1 MRVAFTPWGSFGDL
15 HPYLAVAIE
24 MKKRD
29 HDVLVATSEVYRAKV
44 EGEGLRFY
52 AVRPDLREFL
62 DHPERFGDIMHALKG
77 QERLFR
83 GVIMASV
90 REMFDD
96 LRMCVA
102 GCDLLVSHVAMSAAP
117 VVAEYLSIPWVSV
130 VLQPAVL
137 WSATDPSY
145 FPITRS
151 SLRRSPAFAHLFFRF
166 VRGLTNTW
174 MRPLYDLRRELGL
187 PVEERHPLFEGQ
199 FSPLGT
205 LAFFSPLFAKPQPDW
220 PSNTIATGFPFYDK
234 LDANAATLPGEM
246 EEFLQRGEPPVVF
259 TLGTSAVH
267 VRSNFY
273 EVSYRA
279 VEQLGKRAILLA
291 GPNFK
296 SRMQLHT
303 TRNIFIAE
311 YAPYSQLLPHGA
323 ATVHSGGI
331 GTTAQAL
338 RAGKPQ
344 IVMPFSHDQ
353 PDNGDR
359 VRRLGAGTMI
369 PRGSYSVSRLSR
381 ELMKLLTDNQIAAKA
396 RGLGCQIQ
404 AENGTQ
410 NAADALE
417 RIMPR

>member
-1 MRVAFTPWGSFGDL
+1 MRIAFTPWGSFRDL

-24 MKKRD
+24 MKKRG

-44 EGEGLRFY
+44 EGEGLRFH
-52 AVRPDLREFL
+52 AVRPDLREIL
-62 DHPERFGDIMHALKG
+62 DHPERFDDIMHALKG

-90 REMFDD
+90 REMFND
-96 LRMCVA
+96 LRAGVA
-102 GCDLLVSHVAMSAAP
+102 GCDMLVSHVAMSAAP

-137 WSATDPSY
+137 WSATDASY
-145 FPITRS
+145 FPITRGA
-151 SLRRSPAFAHLFFRF
+151 LRRSPAFAHLFFRF
-166 VRGLTNTW
+166 VRILTNNW
-174 MRPLYDLRRELGL
+174 MRPLYDLRRQLGL
-187 PVEERHPLFEGQ
+187 PVEGKHPLFEGQ
-199 FSPLGT
+199 FSSLGT
-205 LAFFSPLFAKPQPDW
+205 LAFFSQLFAKPQPDW
-220 PSNTIATGFPFYDK
+220 PPNSIATGFAFYDK
-234 LDANAATLPGEM
+234 LDADSAGLSSEM
-246 EEFLQRGEPPVVF
+246 EEFLDRGEAPIIF

-279 VEQLGKRAILLA
+279 AEKLGKRAILLV
-291 GPNFK
+291 GPNFE
-296 SRMQLHT
+296 SRMKLPST
-303 TRNIFIAE
+303 GNILVAN
-311 YAPYSQLLPHGA
+311 YAPYSQLLPRGA

-344 IVMPFSHDQ
+344 MVMPFSHDQ

-359 VRRLGAGTMI
+359 VRRLGVGAMV
-369 PRGSYSVSRLSR
+369 PRRDYSVSRLCR
-381 ELMKLLTDNQIAAKA
+381 ELTELLSNEQIASNA
-396 RGLGCQIQ
+396 RKLGCRIE

-417 RIMPR
+417 RIVPR

>member
-1 MRVAFTPWGSFGDL
+1 MRVIFTPWGSFGDL

-24 MKKRD
+24 MKKRG
-29 HDVLVATSEVYRAKV
+29 HDVLMATSEVYRAKV
-44 EGEGLRFY
+44 EGEGLRFH
-52 AVRPDLREFL
+52 AVRPNIQQFL
-62 DHPERFGDIMHALKG
+62 DHPERFGDLMHPFKG
-77 QERLFR
+77 PERIFR
-83 GVIMASV
+83 GVIMPSI
-90 REMFDD
+90 REMFED
-96 LRMCVA
+96 LQAGSA

-151 SLRRSPAFAHLFFRF
+151 LLRRSPSIARVLFR
-166 VRGLTNTW
+166 VIRADTNTW

-187 PVEERHPLFEGQ
+187 PVEARHPLFEGQ

-205 LAFFSPLFAKPQPDW
+205 LALFSPLFAKPQPDW
-220 PSNTIATGFPFYDK
+220 PPNTVATGFPFYDK
-234 LDANAATLPGEM
+234 LDAASACLPSEM
-246 EEFLQRGEPPVVF
+246 EEFLQRGEPPIVF

-279 VEQLGKRAILLA
+279 AEKLGKRAILLA
-291 GPNFK
+291 GPNFQ
-296 SRMQLHT
+296 SRIQLHA
-303 TRNIFIAE
+303 TRNILIAE
-311 YAPYSQLLPHGA
+311 YVPYSQLLPRGA
-323 ATVHSGGI
+323 VTVHSGGI

-353 PDNGDR
+353 PDNANR
-359 VRRLGAGTMI
+359 IRRLEAGAMI
-369 PRGSYSVSRLSR
+369 PRRSYSVGRLCG
-381 ELMKLLTDNQIAAKA
+381 ELTKSMSSERIISKA
-396 RGLGCQIQ
+396 CELGRQIQ
-404 AENGTQ
+404 AEAGTQ
-410 NAADALE
+410 SAADALE